1 MAVFKDKVLKNQLI
15 SSILKGS
22 GWWLSS
28 AYGSKVGVPRPDIRM
43 RVGRTSDGI
52 VHEDDVGVLSS
63 SSR

>member
-15 SSILKGS
+15 SSISKGS

-28 AYGSKVGVPRPDIRM
+28 AYGSNVGVPRPGIRM